1 MSVDL
6 SCLELIW
13 LFFPSESPSFQ
24 IPIIEKL
31 SFQLV
36 RLEIWHLL
44 LSHFIHPLSF
54 NPICSTFKIFEIS
67 TILSIPSPLFWFLSS
82 LSSHS
87 VSYQSGTFCQQI
99 LIEWN
104 FPGLLVKARG
114 SWKLFCV
121 GSSLMEATNILDP
134 WPRMANGWTQFCLC
148 LRKATQLVREP
159 LLFLPC
165 LEVLCIFFPA
175 NE

>member
-67 TILSIPSPLFWFLSS
+67 TILSIPSPLSHYILLEYYLVPLPYAFFFQFMLYTATKIMWLSCFLIMSFYS
-82 LSSHS
+82 KTINGLSAT
-87 VSYQSGTFCQQI
+87 YKI
-99 LIEWN
+99 
-104 FPGLLVKARG
+104 
-114 SWKLFCV
+114 KLKY
-121 GSSLMEATNILDP
+121 LRL
-134 WPRMANGWTQFCLC
+134 PRRF
-148 LRKATQLVREP
+148 
-159 LLFLPC
+159 
-165 LEVLCIFFPA
+165 
-175 NE
+175 